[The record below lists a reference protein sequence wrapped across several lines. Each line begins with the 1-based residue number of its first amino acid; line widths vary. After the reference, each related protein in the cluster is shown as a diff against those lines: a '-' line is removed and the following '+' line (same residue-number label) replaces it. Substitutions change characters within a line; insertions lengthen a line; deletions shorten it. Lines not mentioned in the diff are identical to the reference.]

1 MAKERADDHKEIWQ
15 ILINRVRSVSDKL
28 FLDEDQVQ
36 KVYSRINPLCDEA
49 KKENDLGMLAPF
61 FKEVLLTF
69 EFKSEIITELSKDFE
84 KCSKNVGKIGNVT
97 ETLKESKEFPDYMK
111 RMFVITGLAGQRM
124 YNEDIAKRI
133 KSYIESKKY
142 EGLLSLVVIHHGSDL
157 FEILK
162 DQKNIIIKPKIKNDV
177 FGLNSYFSISKTKDF
192 INCYKETE
200 KEYEWEL
207 KLGSLVYE
215 NQDPRRP
222 LLPYRLKDGPKCSR
236 WYPDSIDYRYGRKP
250 LWSILDEIRTDQEL
264 SKTTADFRW
273 NLINNL
279 FLPLPQWR
287 RAETAMAYCKNVTN
301 LENDNLNG
309 CLKILFKDYSVYPT
323 IKRSELLELL
333 IVDKNEALAEQ
344 SVDFDILYDIILAR
358 PKFEL
363 KKIIEIYDSE
373 PEKEVDKVEET
384 DKNGKIFFG
393 NLFWNKKEDKQPEN
407 KYADKLDT
415 NEEKVKLGKL
425 LLDKKKADQNNKEL
439 WDIIINRVKHVSIMD
454 PSGDENFDKIRIL

>member
-69 EFKSEIITELSKDFE
+69 EFKSEITTEFSKDFE
-84 KCSKNVGKIGNVT
+84 KCS
-97 ETLKESKEFPDYMK
+97 LYYSKEFPDYLR
-111 RMFVITGLAGQRM
+111 RMIVVTGLAGQKM

-133 KSYIESKKY
+133 KSYSKSQNY
-142 EGLLSLVVIHHGSDL
+142 E
-157 FEILK
+157 
-162 DQKNIIIKPKIKNDV
+162 
-177 FGLNSYFSISKTKDF
+177 
-192 INCYKETE
+192 
-200 KEYEWEL
+200 
-207 KLGSLVYE
+207 
-215 NQDPRRP
+215 DPRRP

-236 WYPDSIDYRYGRKP
+236 WYPDNIDHKYGRKP
-250 LWSILDEIRTDQEL
+250 LWSILDEIRNDEEL

-287 RAETAMAYCKNVTN
+287 RAETAMAYCKNVTD

-309 CLKILFKDYSVYPT
+309 CLKILFKDYSVDPT

-333 IVDKNEALAEQ
+333 IVDKSEALAEQ

-373 PEKEVDKVEET
+373 PEKEVDKVEN
-384 DKNGKIFFG
+384 DKNGKKFFG

-425 LLDKKKADQNNKEL
+425 LLDKKKADQNNEEL

-454 PSGDENFDKIRIL
+454 PSGDENFEKVRILL